1 MEVHLSK
8 RFEKMDKKNK
18 RYADEHRP
26 KASYMDPKL
35 SDINRS
41 IQTHFDKI
49 AHGKG

>member
-41 IQTHFDKI
+41 I
-49 AHGKG
+49 